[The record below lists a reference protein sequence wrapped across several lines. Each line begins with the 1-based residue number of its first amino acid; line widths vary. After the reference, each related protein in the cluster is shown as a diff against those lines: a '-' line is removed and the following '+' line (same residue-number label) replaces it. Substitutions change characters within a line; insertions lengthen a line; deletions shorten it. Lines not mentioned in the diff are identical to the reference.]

1 MFLRSD
7 DIIPR
12 FTLVEV
18 TPLPTSLARSEY
30 WPSSV
35 ADRPTFAAVI
45 MAGCSFSCFP
55 IVLGRLY
62 S

>member
-1 MFLRSD
+1 MFLES

-12 FTLVEV
+12 FTPVKAR
-18 TPLPTSLARSEY
+18 PPRSSLARSEY

-35 ADRPTFAAVI
+35 VDRRTFAAVI
-45 MAGCSFSCFP
+45 MAKYSSCCFP
-55 IVLGRLY
+55 TSLGRLY